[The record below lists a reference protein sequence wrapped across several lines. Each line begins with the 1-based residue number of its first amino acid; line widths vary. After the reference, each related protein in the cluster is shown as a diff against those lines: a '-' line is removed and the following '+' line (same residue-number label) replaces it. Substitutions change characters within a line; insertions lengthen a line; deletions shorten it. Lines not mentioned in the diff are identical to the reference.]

1 LKPRFEKI
9 KVKCYN
15 CEKMGHYARDC
26 WNPTRIV
33 EENATLVVEEEKKT
47 TLFLVHSERIQA
59 IKNIW

>member
-1 LKPRFEKI
+1 
-9 KVKCYN
+9 
-15 CEKMGHYARDC
+15 MGHYARDC